1 MKILLLV
8 LFVSFGAAVYVKG
21 TPHTTEGSLVSKL
34 VTDIPTVR
42 HSTFNVSHGLN
53 LTTPSASSPTASFAE
68 TTTDRPASTTIQP
81 PLQTSSSKTGS
92 GVDGSNPGS
101 GLGAVRQHRPLTLF
115 GQLGAP
121 LAAAPQTRDPSC
133 PPVTGTE
140 PPQLVTSDGFYKK
153 VTEDRI
159 EILATDVSLDE
170 TSPLFDPCK
179 DFYLETVSLTIKGHL
194 RWKGR
199 NVYISAVNLTV
210 AGDSAAVDV
219 SYMAHGQPDW
229 DTPAQSGT
237 AQGQAGQGGQAGGV
251 GQRAGN
257 ATLYVG
263 FMFGGRLEVLARGG
277 SGGLGQ
283 AGGDG
288 HVGAPG
294 QPNQDRDACCHGR
307 STAGT
312 TGGKGGDGGKPGQSG
327 DGGPGGVITIRMLNK
342 TWEDLDTHHLQALQL
357 PTTDVSGGPAGPPAA
372 AGQPGPGGPGG
383 GGSGTHCYNAGHRY
397 DHHWR
402 CEGPYAPPGPQG
414 PSGNT
419 PPPAP
424 SGHPGPTGQ
433 ASVDVIDFEDISEHI
448 SPEMVQMT
456 FRQGNRYYKEGD
468 VEAARNV
475 YLWIYFTMR
484 NSSRPELRGHA
495 REAMIYLMQ
504 IQHGLD
510 FWAHAQNNIPMN
522 SYSSIYTYLSTD
534 IVPYAI
540 DVEKDYN
547 LYFTEATSEEQK
559 MVVAKSSMDHNK
571 FTITVLEKQ
580 KLEKLDEL
588 TQIQSELRDLE
599 QQQTVRLARAQDATA
614 ECQDAIE
621 ADLVH
626 KATAIHFSD
635 ILKIA
640 GAAIK
645 IYTSIYTGGLTL
657 KSGIDDIIGALE
669 AGKKLKGLDFLDQ
682 LRGVKTIIKN
692 IWGTW
697 DKDKGI
703 IKSDLKDIEEQYD
716 KIKDTLDHE
725 GQENQQKIVVD
736 GKKFDEQ
743 FDKWLYLAQCRGA
756 KPRIQA
762 YLNVTQAVND
772 KLVHHDAVVIKI
784 HSLDAE
790 VQVLQ
795 QQNARLRSETAAVF
809 DPTIISYAIA
819 IGRVYVQL
827 KDSIVDQMKRLQE
840 AYNYQF
846 LERRPFSYDDSRLA
860 MIEAWLANNR
870 ISMLQRMEKIGNDV
884 QVFNADTSPMTN
896 TIVLRRRDLADDF
909 AQFDNGTGLSFVIS
923 GAEDLLM
930 PMTHVHM
937 TDVKVW
943 IPGVRTE
950 DRRVKV
956 WLKRYGTSLVYD
968 QQGGMWTFTHAP
980 RTMLFHY
987 NTDSLQVYSKAD
999 IHQPSSDYVTLSPIG
1014 PWTLA
1019 VPREY
1024 NPGVEVT
1031 GVREIHL
1038 QLTLTFLP
1046 CAQPVCPPRS
1056 RQANFTDAGAS
1067 STAEFRV
1074 RDTAE
1079 DVGTG
1084 SAAWVAVLVVLA
1096 VLFCVLVVGIV
1107 YVRKRRSAHK
1117 SPPGQTETT
1126 PLTANTT
1133 V

>member
-1 MKILLLV
+1 MKGCLSA
-8 LFVSFGAAVYVKG
+8 LFVSLCVVCASG
-21 TPHTTEGSLVSKL
+21 TLAPHTTEASLVSKL
-34 VTDIPTVR
+34 VSGIPTDRQPTV
-42 HSTFNVSHGLN
+42 HVGQGHN
-53 LTTPSASSPTASFAE
+53 LTTETASLPTASSAE
-68 TTTDRPASTTIQP
+68 TTTDRPVSTTTKP
-81 PLQTSSSKTGS
+81 PLQTSTSKTGS
-92 GVDGSNPGS
+92 ADASGPGS
-101 GLGAVRQHRPLTLF
+101 GLGVVRHHRPLTLF

-121 LAAAPQTRDPSC
+121 LASAPQTRDPSC
-133 PPVTGTE
+133 PPVNGSE

-159 EILATDVSLDE
+159 EILATDVALDE
-170 TSPLFDPCK
+170 TSALFDPCK

-194 RWKGR
+194 RWRGR

-210 AGDSAAVDV
+210 AGDSAALDV
-219 SYMAHGQPDW
+219 SYTAHGQPDW

-237 AQGQAGQGGQAGGV
+237 TQGQAGQDGQAGGA

-263 FMFGGRLEVLARGG
+263 FLFGGRLEVLARGG
-277 SGGLGQ
+277 SGGQGQ

-288 HVGAPG
+288 HVGAAA

-327 DGGPGGVITIRMLNK
+327 DGGPGGVITIRLLNK
-342 TWEDLDTHHLQALQL
+342 TWEDLDIHNLQTLQL
-357 PTTDVSGGPAGPPAA
+357 PTADVSGGPAGPQAA
-372 AGQPGPGGPGG
+372 AGKPGPGGPGG
-383 GGSGTHCYNAGHRY
+383 GGSGTHCYNAGHWY

-424 SGHPGPTGQ
+424 PGHPGPPGQ

-456 FRQGNRYYKEGD
+456 FRQGNRYYKEGK

-475 YLWIYFTMR
+475 YLWLYFTMQ

-522 SYSSIYTYLSTD
+522 SYSSIYAYLSTD

-547 LYFTEATSEEQK
+547 LYFAEATSEEQK

-580 KLEKLDEL
+580 KMEKLDEL

-599 QQQTVRLARAQDATA
+599 QQQAVRLARAQDATA

-657 KSGIDDIIGALE
+657 GSGINDIIGALE
-669 AGKKLKGLDFLDQ
+669 AGKKLEGLDFLDQ
-682 LRGVKTIIKN
+682 LKGVKTIIKN
-692 IWGTW
+692 IWGIW

-703 IKSDLKDIEEQYD
+703 IKSDLKDIEEQYE
-716 KIKDTLDHE
+716 KIKDTLDHQ

-743 FDKWLYLAQCRGA
+743 FDKWLYLAQCRDA
-756 KPRIQA
+756 KPRIKA

-790 VQVLQ
+790 IQVLQ

-809 DPTIISYAIA
+809 DPTIISYAMA

-846 LERRPFSYDDSRLA
+846 LERRPFSYDDSRMA

-884 QVFNADTSPMTN
+884 QVFNADSSPMTN

-909 AQFDNGTGLSFVIS
+909 AQFDNGTELPFVIS

-937 TDVKVW
+937 TDVKAW

-950 DRRVKV
+950 DRLVKV

-987 NTDSLQVYSKAD
+987 NTASLQVYSKAD
-999 IHQPSSDYVTLSPIG
+999 IHQASSDYVTLSPIG

-1024 NPGVEVT
+1024 NPGVDVSR
-1031 GVREIHL
+1031 VREIHL

-1046 CAQPVCPPRS
+1046 CAQPVCPPRT
-1056 RQANFTDAGAS
+1056 RQVNFTDAGAG

-1074 RDTAE
+1074 QDTAE
-1079 DVGTG
+1079 VVGSG

-1096 VLFCVLVVGIV
+1096 VLFCGLVVGIV
-1107 YVRKRRSAHK
+1107 YVRKRRSGQ
-1117 SPPGQTETT
+1117 SPPGHSETT
-1126 PLTANTT
+1126 PLTANTA